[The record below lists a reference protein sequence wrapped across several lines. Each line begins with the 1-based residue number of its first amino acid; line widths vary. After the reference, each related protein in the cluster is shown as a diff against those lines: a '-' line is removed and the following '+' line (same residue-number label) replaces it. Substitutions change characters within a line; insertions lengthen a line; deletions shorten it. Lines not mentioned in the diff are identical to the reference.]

1 MEGAISPRDPV
12 GSHPASD
19 DVFILTRSGPVV
31 RRGGRW
37 VRASGFAVLIVD
49 EPAEWRAVEG
59 EDARAL
65 RESAETALSGSDP
78 TAG

>member
-12 GSHPASD
+12 GTHVASG

-37 VRASGFAVLIVD
+37 VRASGVAVLIVD
-49 EPAEWRAVEG
+49 EPVEWRAVEG

-65 RESAETALSGSDP
+65 RESAETALSRSGP
-78 TAG
+78 ATG